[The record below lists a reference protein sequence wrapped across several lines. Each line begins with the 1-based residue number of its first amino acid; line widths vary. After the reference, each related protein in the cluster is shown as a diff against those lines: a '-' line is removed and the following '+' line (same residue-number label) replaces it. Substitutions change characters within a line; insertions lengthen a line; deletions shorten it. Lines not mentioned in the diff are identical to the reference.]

1 MRIQKNFCVFPKTQP
16 DDLLYTDRSILS
28 SCWIV
33 AISGFL
39 SGIFANIYPK
49 KQNHIFVPEKFY
61 VTGNLGK
68 SVVNRRAFPY
78 NQRRKVQMELKQK
91 PLKDL
96 NLLDRF
102 LFAQAADDPDTMRD
116 ILEII
121 LGKEVVLKL
130 LPQTEKEQ
138 RTHPLNRYVR
148 LDVWAMDEEDTVYN
162 TEVQQNNTGNLPKR
176 SRFYQALIDSN
187 LLTPGEVGFQKL
199 NPVYII
205 LICPFDLFGYGLYR
219 YTFRMQCEGVPELS
233 LGDGAVR
240 IFLNT
245 HGTNTEGVSE
255 ELVELL
261 KYMEHTTEE
270 VSRICVS
277 ERIHNIQKRI
287 QAIKSSEKI
296 GVKYMQAWEEKII
309 EQNEAREEGIREGH
323 ASGLKEGHASGLK
336 EGRLQ
341 KLQEQIEKKV
351 QKGYCAEE
359 IAEMLETDIETVRKF
374 IEKYKFN

>member
-1 MRIQKNFCVFPKTQP
+1 MRIYKKESCVFPKAQS
-16 DDLLYTDRSILS
+16 DDLLCTDHSVLS
-28 SCWIV
+28 GCRIV
-33 AISGFL
+33 DISGSL
-39 SGIFANIYPK
+39 SGIFTNIYPK
-49 KQNHIFVPEKFY
+49 KQNHIFVPGKFY

-68 SVVNRRAFPY
+68 SVVNRQAFPY
-78 NQRRKVQMELKQK
+78 NERRKVQMKLKQK

-121 LGKEVVLKL
+121 LGREVVLKL

-138 RTHPLNRYVR
+138 RSHPLNRYVR

-162 TEVQQNNTGNLPKR
+162 TEVQKENTGNIPKR

-187 LLTPGEVGFQKL
+187 LLAPGEVGFQKL

-219 YTFRMQCEGVPELS
+219 YTFRMQCEEVPELS
-233 LGDGAVR
+233 LGDDAVR

-245 HGTNTEGVSE
+245 HGTNTGGVSK
-255 ELVELL
+255 ELIELL

-270 VSRICVS
+270 VSRTCAS

-296 GVKYMQAWEEKII
+296 GVKYMQAWEEKIM
-309 EQNEAREEGIREGH
+309 EQNKAREEGHAAGILEGR
-323 ASGLKEGHASGLK
+323 ASGLKEGMVQG
-336 EGRLQ
+336 GLQ

-351 QKGYCAEE
+351 RKGYSAED
-359 IAEMLETDIETVRKF
+359 IAEMLETDIETVQKF
-374 IEKYKFN
+374 IKK

>member
-1 MRIQKNFCVFPKTQP
+1 MRIYKKESCVFPKAQS
-16 DDLLYTDRSILS
+16 DDLLCTDHSVLS
-28 SCWIV
+28 GCRIV
-33 AISGFL
+33 DISGSL
-39 SGIFANIYPK
+39 SGIFTNIYPK
-49 KQNHIFVPEKFY
+49 KQNHIFVPGKFY

-68 SVVNRRAFPY
+68 SVVNRQAFPY
-78 NQRRKVQMELKQK
+78 NERRKVQMKLKQK

-116 ILEII
+116 MLEII

-138 RTHPLNRYVR
+138 RSHPLNRYVR

-162 TEVQQNNTGNLPKR
+162 TEVQKENTGNIPKR

-187 LLTPGEVGFQKL
+187 LLAPGEVGFQKL

-219 YTFRMQCEGVPELS
+219 YTFRMQCEEVPELS
-233 LGDGAVR
+233 LKDDAVR

-245 HGTNTEGVSE
+245 HGPNTGGVSK
-255 ELVELL
+255 ELIELL

-270 VSRICVS
+270 MSRICTS

-296 GVKYMQAWEEKII
+296 GVKYMQAWEEKIM
-309 EQNEAREEGIREGH
+309 EQNKAREEGHAAGILEGR
-323 ASGLKEGHASGLK
+323 ASGLKEGMVQG
-336 EGRLQ
+336 GLQ

-351 QKGYCAEE
+351 RKGYSAED
-359 IAEMLETDIETVRKF
+359 IAEMLETDIETVQKF
-374 IEKYKFN
+374 IKK

>member
-1 MRIQKNFCVFPKTQP
+1 MRIYKKESCVFPKAQS
-16 DDLLYTDRSILS
+16 DDLLCTDHSVLS
-28 SCWIV
+28 GFRIV
-33 AISGFL
+33 NISGSL

-61 VTGNLGK
+61 VTGYLGK
-68 SVVNRRAFPY
+68 SVVNRQAFPY
-78 NQRRKVQMELKQK
+78 NERRKVQMKLKQK

-121 LGKEVVLKL
+121 LGREVVLKL

-138 RTHPLNRYVR
+138 RSHPLNRYVR

-162 TEVQQNNTGNLPKR
+162 TEVQKENTGNIPKR

-187 LLTPGEVGFQKL
+187 LLAPGEVGFQKL

-219 YTFRMQCEGVPELS
+219 YTFRMQCEEVPELS
-233 LGDGAVR
+233 LGDDAVR

-245 HGTNTEGVSE
+245 HGTNTGGVSK
-255 ELVELL
+255 ELIELL

-270 VSRICVS
+270 VSRTCAS

-296 GVKYMQAWEEKII
+296 GVKYMQAWEEKIM
-309 EQNEAREEGIREGH
+309 EQNKAREEGHAAGILEGR
-323 ASGLKEGHASGLK
+323 ASGLKEGMVQG
-336 EGRLQ
+336 GLQ

-351 QKGYCAEE
+351 RKGYSAED
-359 IAEMLETDIETVRKF
+359 IAEMLETDIETVQKF
-374 IEKYKFN
+374 IKK

>member
-1 MRIQKNFCVFPKTQP
+1 M
-16 DDLLYTDRSILS
+16 
-28 SCWIV
+28 
-33 AISGFL
+33 
-39 SGIFANIYPK
+39 
-49 KQNHIFVPEKFY
+49 E
-61 VTGNLGK
+61 
-68 SVVNRRAFPY
+68 
-78 NQRRKVQMELKQK
+78 QRQK

-148 LDVWAMDEEDTVYN
+148 LDVWAMDEQDTVYN
-162 TEVQQNNTGNLPKR
+162 TEVQQKNTGNLPKR

-187 LLTPGEVGFQKL
+187 LLTPGNVGFHKL

-219 YTFRMQCEGVPELS
+219 YTFRMQCEEVPELS
-233 LGDGAVR
+233 LGDNAVR

-245 HGTNTEGVSE
+245 HGKNAEGVSE
-255 ELVELL
+255 ELVDLL

-270 VSRICVS
+270 VSRTCAS
-277 ERIHNIQKRI
+277 ERIHKIQKRI
-287 QAIKSSEKI
+287 RAIKSSEKI

-309 EQNEAREEGIREGH
+309 ERNEAREEGIREGH
-323 ASGLKEGHASGLK
+323 ASGLKEGLAQG
-336 EGRLQ
+336 GLQ
-341 KLQEQIEKKV
+341 KLEELVKKKV
-351 QKGYCAEE
+351 QKGYSAEE
-359 IAEMLETDIETVRKF
+359 IAEMLETDIETVQKF
-374 IEKYKFN
+374 IKNKI